1 MTIDVSAWIGRAEN
15 RSETVAREPF
25 ARFNAM
31 LDRAPEPDMAA
42 TPPLGH
48 WLCFQPDFPQSS
60 LGPDGHGARGDF
72 YPPLDLPMRMWAG
85 ARVRFHAPIPLGAR
99 ITRRSAIASITQKSG
114 RTGPLAFVT
123 LRHEIFHDTTLCLTD
138 ENDLV
143 FRTQS
148 ADGAA
153 PAGERRAAQV
163 TRAITPTSAL
173 LFRYSALTFNAH
185 RIHYDRDYT
194 RDVEGYPGLLVHG
207 PLLATLLVDHFRR
220 HAPDATIAAV
230 SFRAKRPV
238 FDLAP
243 FTVNLNPT
251 PTGAA
256 LWAADSD
263 GFVAMEATL
272 ETA

>member
-1 MTIDVSAWIGRAEN
+1 MNISDWIGR
-15 RSETVAREPF
+15 SETRTEQVAPEQF
-25 ARFNAM
+25 ARFDAM
-31 LDRAPEPDMAA
+31 LDRDPDPSA
-42 TPPLGH
+42 TVVPPLGH
-48 WLCFQPDFPQSS
+48 WLCFQPEFRQSS

-85 ARVRFHAPIPLGAR
+85 DRVTFHAPIPFGAT
-99 ITRRSAIASITQKSG
+99 ITRRATLANIIQKEG

-123 LRHEIFHDTTLCLTD
+123 VRHEIFNGDTLCITD

-143 FRTQS
+143 FRTRS
-148 ADGAA
+148 SDAVT
-153 PAGERRAAQV
+153 AGETRQAAV
-163 TRAITPTSAL
+163 TRIITPDPTL
-173 LFRYSALTFNAH
+173 LFRYSALTFNGH

-194 RDVEGYPGLLVHG
+194 TKTEGYPGLLVHG

-220 HAPDATIAAV
+220 HDPGATIRAV

-251 PTGAA
+251 ATGAD

-263 GFVAMEATL
+263 GYVAMDATL